1 MSRNSGTRSGLLW
14 EVERLLK
21 EAEKLPQVLLME
33 NVPQVC
39 GGQNIRDF
47 EEWLKFLENLGY
59 ANFYK
64 VLNAKDYGVPQNRE
78 RCYMVSIFGDYWYDF
93 PKPKKLEK
101 RLKDLL
107 EEKVDEKYYLSQKT
121 IDMFIAHTGKQ
132 QAKGNGFKFEPT
144 TGGGYAKSLLVRP
157 GERTCDNFII
167 EEESRRRNRDSERP
181 NGERLQRT
189 CEQRNDERSCN
200 ANGVIKRI

>member
-21 EAEKLPQVLLME
+21 ETEKLPQVLLME

-64 VLNAKDYGVPQNRE
+64 VLNAKDFGVPQNRE
-78 RCYMVSIFGDYWYDF
+78 RCYMISILGNYWYDF
-93 PKPKKLEK
+93 PKL
-101 RLKDLL
+101 RNSASVSNCLL
-107 EEKVDEKYYLSQKT
+107 LFSISTYPLFIKYQ
-121 IDMFIAHTGKQ
+121 I
-132 QAKGNGFKFEPT
+132 
-144 TGGGYAKSLLVRP
+144 
-157 GERTCDNFII
+157 
-167 EEESRRRNRDSERP
+167 RNVQVSFCRAAAS
-181 NGERLQRT
+181 
-189 CEQRNDERSCN
+189 
-200 ANGVIKRI
+200 I